1 MPHELRI
8 CKLIERL
15 EKQKATHLANM
26 LEHKRLVEFS
36 KHNVEACLV
45 TITSLDIEIED
56 VKALL
61 EDEETK

>member
-15 EKQKATHLANM
+15 EKQKAIHLANM
-26 LEHKRLVEFS
+26 NEHKRLVEFS
-36 KHNVEACLV
+36 KQNAEACLV
-45 TITSLDIEIED
+45 TIASLDIAIED
-56 VKALL
+56 IKALL